1 MATRGRKAVWIPN
14 DQMDLIYN
22 YVEKYNKATGE
33 DLKVPDALIAIL
45 DEYDVMTDAIKLG

>member
-22 YVEKYNKATGE
+22 YVEKYNKATGK